1 MKTINLKQWMIVFLS
16 FAIFFSSCNDDDDNK
31 ITGAY
36 VDGAFITNEGG
47 FGAGNGSV
55 SFYSYDNDTLV
66 NGVFNTINNRVL
78 GDVVQSITI
87 NDNVA
92 YIVVNASNKVE
103 VTQANSFIEKGVITD
118 VVNPRYFV
126 ALDDDKGYVSQ
137 WGDNGAIKVIDLEAL
152 AVTKTITVGAGAEQM
167 IIHNDM
173 LYVANSGG
181 YANNNTISIIDTK
194 TDEVTKTITLDGDS
208 PRDFV
213 LDANNDIWVLCAG
226 YTDWYS
232 TPTTETPSKLIRITT
247 TNNEIAQT
255 IKISDSLH
263 PTCLEVSKNR
273 NNIFYGGGY
282 GVQGIF
288 KMSITDASV
297 PTTAL
302 IDKSFYGFSINP
314 ETGVIFAME
323 APSFSANGTMYR
335 YEANGTELGSYEAG
349 IGPNGAGFKKK

>member
-16 FAIFFSSCNDDDDNK
+16 FTIFFSSCDNDDDK
-31 ITGAY
+31 ITGLF

-55 SFYSYDNDTLV
+55 SYYSYDNDTLI
-66 NGVFNTINNRVL
+66 NSVFNTVNNRVL

-103 VTQANSFIEKGVITD
+103 VAMANSFVEKGAITD
-118 VVNPRYFV
+118 VSNPRYFI
-126 ALDDDKGYVSQ
+126 ALNDDKGYVSQ
-137 WGDNGAIKVIDLEAL
+137 WGEDGAIKVIDLEGL
-152 AVTKTITVGAGAEQM
+152 AVTKTITVGAGAEKM
-167 IIHNDM
+167 IIYNDM

-181 YANNNTISIIDTK
+181 YANNNTVSVIDTK
-194 TDEVTKTITLDGDS
+194 TDEVIKTITLDGDS

-213 LDANNDIWVLCAG
+213 LDANDNIWVLCAG
-226 YTDWYS
+226 YTDWYAV
-232 TPTTETPSKLIRITT
+232 PTTETPSKLVRINPI
-247 TNNEIAQT
+247 TNEVVET
-255 IKISDSLH
+255 ITISSTLH
-263 PTCLEVSKNR
+263 PTCLEVSENG

-288 KMSITDASV
+288 KMSIDDNTV
-297 PTTAL
+297 PSTAL
-302 IDKSFYGFSINP
+302 IDKSFYGFNINP

-323 APSFSANGTMYR
+323 APGFTANGTLYR
-335 YEANGTELGSYEAG
+335 YETNGTKLGEYEAG